1 MEEIEINKENA
12 LIAAQQYAEIILSR
26 FNNVQ
31 IYLFGS
37 YLKGTNNNESD
48 IDITVVFSDYTNLL
62 DIQLE
67 LMKLRRKID
76 SRIEPHPLRKEDFTQ
91 SNPLAFEI
99 SANGKQLYKNIA

>member
-26 FNNVQ
+26 FNDVQ

-48 IDITVVFSDYTNLL
+48 IDITVVFSD
-62 DIQLE
+62 
-67 LMKLRRKID
+67 
-76 SRIEPHPLRKEDFTQ
+76 
-91 SNPLAFEI
+91 
-99 SANGKQLYKNIA
+99 